1 MGMPF
6 KSYLSGNRVYACTT
20 CGCHLA
26 NNEDIISKQFHGR
39 HGKAF
44 LFSSVVNVGVGDKEE
59 RMLITGLHT
68 VADIFCNVCLS
79 VLGWKYVSV
88 EPSCSEASC
97 QPSFTHVLK
106 ASSFLLPATANLPRT
121 A

>member
-1 MGMPF
+1 MRVRRAGVTWRTMRI
-6 KSYLSGNRVYACTT
+6 SYPR
-20 CGCHLA
+20 
-26 NNEDIISKQFHGR
+26 
-39 HGKAF
+39 
-44 LFSSVVNVGVGDKEE
+44 VNVGVGDKEE

>member
-79 VLGWKYVSV
+79 VLGWKYL
-88 EPSCSEASC
+88 EAYEET
-97 QPSFTHVLK
+97 QKYKENKYIIEKVKMIKVNGWT
-106 ASSFLLPATANLPRT
+106 
-121 A
+121 